1 MKKFLVVVFS
11 LFMLVGCG
19 KNDENVVKEFENKVN
34 SLDNYHLIGEME
46 IVNNEDKY
54 NYIVDVTF
62 KKGNYYKVSLT
73 NKENNHE
80 QIILKND
87 EGVYVVTPSINKSFK
102 FQSEWPTNSSQ
113 SYVLETVLK
122 DVLKD
127 QDRKVGSTGSKYTI
141 TSKVNYPNNSD
152 LKTQEITLG
161 KDYLPNKVVVKNSSN
176 IEVIKTVI
184 TKIDI
189 KTKYDKE
196 YFMLNNNIK
205 ESVENTDKE
214 ASNTLESVVY
224 PMYLPS
230 GTKYS
235 GEEVITNEDKERV
248 ILTYTGVK
256 PFILIEEAQ
265 KRNDV
270 HETTLVSGDVVQYGN
285 VLGIL
290 TNTSLNWSSGG
301 KEYYIIGESLTSDEL
316 LQIASSTATVA
327 LSK

>member
-54 NYIVDVTF
+54 NYTVDVTF

>member
-54 NYIVDVTF
+54 NYTVDVTF
-62 KKGNYYKVSLT
+62 KKENYYKVSLT

>member
-54 NYIVDVTF
+54 NYTVDVTF

-184 TKIDI
+184 TKIDT

>member
-54 NYIVDVTF
+54 NYTVDVTF

-316 LQIASSTATVA
+316 LQIASSTAIVA